1 MALYVPPVNFGI
13 IEAGAYRSGQ
23 PCAIN
28 LPFLER
34 LKLKT
39 IINLQV
45 GDFDPRLLVFVKEQ
59 GIDVMQVGCEDRRK
73 AWNPLS
79 EEDVFAALQL
89 LLDRTRHPILVISQ
103 LGSHRTGAVVGCLR
117 KVQRWNLTSILEEYR
132 RYAGSKV
139 RVLNEQFIELFD
151 LDLIKIPPPSK
162 RPSWL

>member
-1 MALYVPPVNFGI
+1 MALYVPPVNFGT
-13 IEAGAYRSGQ
+13 IESGVYRSGQ
-23 PCAIN
+23 PRALN

-45 GDFDPRLLVFVKEQ
+45 GDFDAHLALFIKEQ
-59 GIDVMQVGCEDRRK
+59 GINVMQLGSERSRK
-73 AWNPLS
+73 PWNPLS
-79 EEDVFAALQL
+79 EEDVIEALQTL
-89 LLDRTRHPILVISQ
+89 LNPENHPILVFSQ

-117 KVQRWNLTSILEEYR
+117 KAQRWNLTSILEEYR

-151 LDLIKIPPPSK
+151 MDLINVPPPGK